1 MITPNE
7 GQEKLLKAIYNWFFH
22 SSELV
27 FQYSG
32 GPGTGKTF
40 CLMQAIQRLG
50 LSMEEILPMA
60 YIGAAAINLKTK
72 GLVNAS
78 TIHSGLFNPVQGVRK
93 DVEGNLIMNTY
104 LNRPVMGL
112 EFEPKKLYGIKL
124 IIIDEG
130 YCVPSYLKQY
140 IEMHGIKVLVCGDVD
155 QLPPVEGQPAYLTD
169 PSKIFYL
176 TEIMRQARQSGIIYL
191 KERIRQDLPIYPG
204 YYGDAVVIY
213 EDEMHDMMIAQSDIV
228 ICGKNDTRET
238 INRRVRNQILG
249 VDSELPTFGERV
261 VCRKNNRLIQSD
273 GINLANG
280 LVGTVNN
287 FPDLSGFDGKMFTI
301 DFQPNLLVTAF
312 KDIHCNYK
320 YFTGNN
326 EIRKKV
332 KNDKFE
338 QGECFEFAY
347 AVTSHISQGAQYC
360 NGIYIE
366 EYLNPA
372 INKKLNYVGATR
384 FSNGLIYVIRRP
396 KMYVNGYS
404 FS

>member
-1 MITPNE
+1 MLNS
-7 GQEKLLKAIYNWFFH
+7 GQERLLKAVYDWYFN

-27 FQYSG
+27 FEYSG

-40 CLMQAIQRLG
+40 MIFKIIEMLELT
-50 LSMEEILPMA
+50 LDEVLPMA

-72 GLVNAS
+72 GLINAS
-78 TIHSGLFNPVQGVRK
+78 TIHSGLFNTVQGVRYGTDGK
-93 DVEGNLIMNTY
+93 MIMNTY

-130 YCVPSYLKQY
+130 YCVPFYLKQY

-155 QLPPVEGQPAYLTD
+155 QLPPVEGEPAYLTN

-176 TEIMRQARQSGIIYL
+176 TEIMRQARNSGIIYL
-191 KERIRQDLPIYPG
+191 KERIRQDLPVFPG

-213 EDEMHDMMIAQSDIV
+213 EDELNDMMIASSDIV
-228 ICGKNDTRET
+228 ICGRNDTREM
-238 INRRVRNQILG
+238 INQIVRTQILG
-249 VDSELPTFGERV
+249 CNTELPTFGERV
-261 VCRKNNRLIQSD
+261 VCRKNNRFIQSE

-280 LVGTVNN
+280 LVGTVKN
-287 FPDLSGFDGKMFTI
+287 FPDLSGFDGKLFTI
-301 DFQPNLLVTAF
+301 DFQPNLLVSTF
-312 KDIHCNYK
+312 KDIHCNFK
-320 YFTGNN
+320 YFVGNN
-326 EIRKKV
+326 ETRKKI
-332 KNDKFE
+332 KNDKYE

-347 AVTSHISQGAQYC
+347 AITSHISQGGQYPR
-360 NGIYIE
+360 GIYIE

-384 FSNGLIYVIRRP
+384 FSDGLIYVIRRP
-396 KMYVNGYS
+396 KNYVNGAR